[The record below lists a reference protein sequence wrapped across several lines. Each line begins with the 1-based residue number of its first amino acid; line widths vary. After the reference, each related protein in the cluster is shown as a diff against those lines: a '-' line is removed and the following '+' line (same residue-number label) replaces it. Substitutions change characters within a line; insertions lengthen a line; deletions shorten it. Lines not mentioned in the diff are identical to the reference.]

1 MHGASREALA
11 AGADRLDALTS
22 APGAD
27 ITGIADD
34 LSAVASAFGKDVAL
48 RRMLTDPARPA
59 ALRADIATALLA
71 GKIGA
76 DAAALVA
83 GLVRS
88 RWSAPRD
95 LADAVAELAV
105 RADLAVAERDG
116 KLDDVEDELF
126 RLGRV
131 LDSNGDLALALG
143 NTRVA
148 VDKRVALIDGLIGG
162 KVDPTTYRLV
172 GRVVANPRG
181 RSVSAALSEVG
192 KAAAERRQRLIAYV
206 TAAVP
211 PTEQQR
217 DRLAAVLR
225 RLYGQQVHLNVDLD
239 PAVLGG
245 LSVRV
250 GDEVIDGTVAT
261 RLARAQRQL
270 AG

>member
-1 MHGASREALA
+1 MQGASREALA

-27 ITGIADD
+27 IAAVADG
-34 LSAVASAFGKDVAL
+34 LSAVSVAFGKDAAL

-59 ALRADIATALLA
+59 AQRADIATALLA

-83 GLVRS
+83 GLARS

-95 LADAVAELAV
+95 LADAVANLAV

-126 RLGRV
+126 RLGRL
-131 LDSNGDLALALG
+131 LDSNGDLALALADG
-143 NTRVA
+143 RVPA
-148 VDKRVALIDGLIGG
+148 DKRVALVDGLLSG
-162 KVDPTTYRLV
+162 KVDTTTYRLV
-172 GRVVANPRG
+172 GRLVANPRG
-181 RSVSAALSEVG
+181 RSISAGLTEIG
-192 KAAAERRQRLIAYV
+192 KEAAARRQRLIAYV
-206 TAAVP
+206 TAALP
-211 PTEQQR
+211 LTEQQR
-217 DRLAAVLR
+217 DRLAAVLK

-245 LSVRV
+245 LSVRI

-261 RLARAQRQL
+261 RLGQAQRQL

>member
-1 MHGASREALA
+1 MQGASREALA

-27 ITGIADD
+27 IAAIADD
-34 LSAVASAFGKDVAL
+34 LSAVAVAFGKDAAL

-59 ALRADIATALLA
+59 AQRADIATALLA
-71 GKIGA
+71 GKISA

-83 GLVRS
+83 GLARS

-95 LADAVAELAV
+95 LADAVADLAV
-105 RADLAVAERDG
+105 RADLAIAERDG

-126 RLGRV
+126 RLGRL
-131 LDSNGDLALALG
+131 LDSHGDLALALADS
-143 NTRVA
+143 RVPA
-148 VDKRVALIDGLIGG
+148 DKRVALVDGLLSG
-162 KVDPTTYRLV
+162 KVDATTYRLV
-172 GRVVANPRG
+172 GRLVANPRG
-181 RSVSAALSEVG
+181 RSISAGLAEIG
-192 KAAAERRQRLIAYV
+192 KEAAARRERLIAYV

-211 PTEQQR
+211 LTEQQR
-217 DRLAAVLR
+217 DRLAAVLK

-245 LSVRV
+245 LTVRI

-261 RLARAQRQL
+261 RLALAQREL

>member
-1 MHGASREALA
+1 MQGASRGALA

-34 LSAVASAFGKDVAL
+34 LSAVAVAFGKDASL

-59 ALRADIATALLA
+59 ALRADIVTSLLA
-71 GKIGA
+71 GKISA

-83 GLVRS
+83 GMVRS

-95 LADAVAELAV
+95 LADAVADLAV

-126 RLGRV
+126 RLSRL
-131 LDSNGDLALALG
+131 LDSNGDLALALADG
-143 NTRVA
+143 RVPA
-148 VDKRVALIDGLIGG
+148 DKRVALIDGLLSG
-162 KVDPTTYRLV
+162 KVDPTTYRLA
-172 GRVVANPRG
+172 GRLVANPRG
-181 RSVSAALSEVG
+181 RSISAGLTEIGKEAAAL
-192 KAAAERRQRLIAYV
+192 RQRLIAYV
-206 TAAVP
+206 TAALP
-211 PTEQQR
+211 ITEQQR
-217 DRLAAVLR
+217 DRLAAVLKR
-225 RLYGQQVHLNVDLD
+225 MYGQQVHLNVDLD

>member
-1 MHGASREALA
+1 MQGASREALA

-27 ITGIADD
+27 VAGIADD
-34 LSAVASAFGKDVAL
+34 LSAVATAFGQNARL

-59 ALRADIATALLA
+59 AQRADIATALLA

-83 GLVRS
+83 GLARS

-95 LADAVAELAV
+95 LSDSVAALSV

-116 KLDDVEDELF
+116 KLDEVEDELF

-143 NTRVA
+143 DTRVA
-148 VDKRVALIDGLIGG
+148 ADKRLALVDGLLGG
-162 KVDPTTYRLV
+162 KVDATTYRLV
-172 GRVVANPRG
+172 GRLVANPRG
-181 RSVSAALSEVG
+181 RSISAGLAEVG

-206 TAAVP
+206 KAAVP
-211 PTEQQR
+211 LTEQQR
-217 DRLAAVLR
+217 TRLQAVLK
-225 RLYGQQVHLNVDLD
+225 RLYGQEVHLNLDLD

-261 RLARAQRQL
+261 RLARVQRQL
-270 AG
+270 TS

>member
-1 MHGASREALA
+1 MQGASREALA

-22 APGAD
+22 VAGAD
-27 ITGIADD
+27 IAGIADD
-34 LSAVASAFGKDVAL
+34 LSAVAVAFGKDASL

-59 ALRADIATALLA
+59 QVRADIATSLLA
-71 GKIGA
+71 GKISA

-83 GLVRS
+83 GLARS

-95 LADAVAELAV
+95 LADAI
-105 RADLAVAERDG
+105 ADLAVRTDLAATERHG
-116 KLDDVEDELF
+116 KLDDVEDRLF

-131 LDSNGDLALALG
+131 LDSNGDLALALADG
-143 NTRVA
+143 RVPA
-148 VDKRVALIDGLIGG
+148 DKRVALVDGLLSG

-172 GRVVANPRG
+172 GRLVANPRG
-181 RSVSAALSEVG
+181 RSISAGLTEIG
-192 KAAAERRQRLIAYV
+192 RQAAARRERLIAYV

-211 PTEQQR
+211 LTEQQR
-217 DRLAAVLR
+217 DRLAAVLE
-225 RLYGQQVHLNVDLD
+225 RLYGQRVHLNVDLD
-239 PAVLGG
+239 PAVLGV

-250 GDEVIDGTVAT
+250 GDEVIDGTVGT

>member
-22 APGAD
+22 APNAD

-34 LSAVASAFGKDVAL
+34 LSAVATVFGKDAAL

-59 ALRADIATALLA
+59 AQRADIATALLA

-83 GLVRS
+83 GLARS

-95 LADAVAELAV
+95 LADAVAELSV

-116 KLDDVEDELF
+116 KLDEVEDELF

-143 NTRVA
+143 DGRIA
-148 VDKRVALIDGLIGG
+148 ADKRVALVDGLIGG
-162 KVDPTTYRLV
+162 KVDPTTYRLA
-172 GRVVANPRG
+172 GRAVANPRG
-181 RSVSAALSEVG
+181 RSISAALAEIG

-206 TAAVP
+206 KAAVP
-211 PTEQQR
+211 LTEQQR
-217 DRLAAVLR
+217 DRLAAVLQ
-225 RLYGQQVHLNVDLD
+225 RLYGQQVHLNLDLD

-261 RLARAQRQL
+261 RLAKAQRQL

>member
-1 MHGASREALA
+1 MQGASREALA

-22 APGAD
+22 VAGAD
-27 ITGIADD
+27 IAGIADD
-34 LSAVASAFGKDVAL
+34 LSAVAVAFGKDASL

-59 ALRADIATALLA
+59 QVRADIAASLLA
-71 GKIGA
+71 GKISA

-83 GLVRS
+83 GLARS

-95 LADAVAELAV
+95 LADAVADLAV
-105 RADLAVAERDG
+105 RADLAAAERDG

-131 LDSNGDLALALG
+131 LDSNGDLALALADG
-143 NTRVA
+143 RVPA
-148 VDKRVALIDGLIGG
+148 DKRVALVDGLLSG

-172 GRVVANPRG
+172 GRLVANPRG
-181 RSVSAALSEVG
+181 RSISAGLTEIG
-192 KAAAERRQRLIAYV
+192 RQAAARRERLIAYV

-211 PTEQQR
+211 LTEQQR
-217 DRLAAVLR
+217 DRLAAVLE
-225 RLYGQQVHLNVDLD
+225 RLYGQRVHLNVDLD

-250 GDEVIDGTVAT
+250 GDEVIDGTVGT

>member
-1 MHGASREALA
+1 MQGASREALA

-22 APGAD
+22 AAGAD
-27 ITGIADD
+27 ITGVADD
-34 LSAVASAFGKDVAL
+34 LAAVAAAFGRNTAL

-59 ALRADIATALLA
+59 AQRADIATALLA
-71 GKIGA
+71 GKISA

-95 LADAVAELAV
+95 LADAVAELSI

-126 RLGRV
+126 RFGRL

-143 NTRVA
+143 DARVPA
-148 VDKRVALIDGLIGG
+148 DKRVALLDGLLAG
-162 KVDPTTYRLV
+162 KVDPTTHRLAARLV
-172 GRVVANPRG
+172 AHPRG
-181 RSVSAALSEVG
+181 RSVSAGLTEIG
-192 KAAAERRQRLIAYV
+192 RAAAERRQRLIAYV
-206 TAAVP
+206 KAAVP
-211 PTEQQR
+211 LTEQQR
-217 DRLAAVLR
+217 DRLAAVLQ
-225 RLYGQQVHLNVDLD
+225 RLYGQEVHLNLDLD

-250 GDEVIDGTVAT
+250 GDEVIDGTVAS

>member
-1 MHGASREALA
+1 M
-11 AGADRLDALTS
+11 
-22 APGAD
+22 
-27 ITGIADD
+27 
-34 LSAVASAFGKDVAL
+34 AFGKDASL
-48 RRMLTDPARPA
+48 RRMLTDPARQPA
-59 ALRADIATALLA
+59 QRADIATALLA

-83 GLVRS
+83 GMARV

-95 LADAVAELAV
+95 LADAVADLAV

-126 RLGRV
+126 RLGRL
-131 LDSNGDLALALG
+131 LDSNGELALALADG
-143 NTRVA
+143 RVPA
-148 VDKRVALIDGLIGG
+148 DKRVALVDGAALGQG
-162 KVDPTTYRLV
+162 RHHDRTAWWDRLV
-172 GRVVANPRG
+172 ATPRG
-181 RSVSAALSEVG
+181 RSISAGLTEIG
-192 KAAAERRQRLIAYV
+192 KEAAARRQRLIAYV

-211 PTEQQR
+211 MTEQQR
-217 DRLAAVLR
+217 DRLSAVLK

-245 LSVRV
+245 LSVRI

-261 RLARAQRQL
+261 RLGQAQRQL

>member
-1 MHGASREALA
+1 MQGASREALA

-34 LSAVASAFGKDVAL
+34 LSAVATVLGGNAAL

-59 ALRADIATALLA
+59 AQRADIATALLA

-83 GLVRS
+83 GLARS

-95 LADAVAELAV
+95 LADAVAELSV

-126 RLGRV
+126 RLGRI

-143 NTRVA
+143 DARVA
-148 VDKRVALIDGLIGG
+148 ADKRVALVDGLIGG

-172 GRVVANPRG
+172 GRAVANPRG
-181 RSVSAALSEVG
+181 RSISAALADIG

-206 TAAVP
+206 KAAVP
-211 PTEQQR
+211 LTEQQR
-217 DRLAAVLR
+217 DRLAAVLQ
-225 RLYGQQVHLNVDLD
+225 RLYGQQVHINLDLD
-239 PAVLGG
+239 PAEHGG